1 VETDARS
8 DEIEELLRTKL
19 PPPPAAL
26 TLPPTTTSITA
37 GSLLWRVYF
46 RGGGHPGNWS
56 EFRAFG
62 PTDSRF
68 DHHVPPPRI
77 QSRAILYAAAAIPTC
92 LAEVYQRARTIDRN
106 DRSPWLVGFRL
117 AEAIELLDL
126 TGTWPTRAG
135 ASTLINSGPRSRARL
150 WSRAIYEAYPP
161 VEGLSYASSMHG
173 QLPMVA
179 LYERAESKILAQPE
193 FNRPLND
200 PILLKPLKKIS
211 RALGYA
217 LV

>member
-1 VETDARS
+1 VDTDSRR
-8 DEIEELLRTKL
+8 DEIDELLQDKL
-19 PPPPAAL
+19 PSPPSVLA
-26 TLPPTTTSITA
+26 LPPEITRIAA

-46 RGGGHPGNWS
+46 RGGRHPGNWG

-68 DHHVPPPRI
+68 DHHVPPPRV
-77 QSRAILYAAAAIPTC
+77 QLRAIAYAAAAIPTC
-92 LAEVYQRARTIDRN
+92 LAEVYQRTRTIDRN
-106 DRSPWLVGFRL
+106 DRSPWLVGLRL
-117 AEAIELLDL
+117 TDAVELLDL

-150 WSRAIYEAYPP
+150 WSRAIYDAYPR
-161 VEGLSYASSMHG
+161 VEGLSYSSSMHG
-173 QLPMVA
+173 HCPA
-179 LYERAESKILAQPE
+179 IAFYERAAHKIPVQPE

-211 RALGYA
+211 RDLGYA
-217 LV
+217 IA